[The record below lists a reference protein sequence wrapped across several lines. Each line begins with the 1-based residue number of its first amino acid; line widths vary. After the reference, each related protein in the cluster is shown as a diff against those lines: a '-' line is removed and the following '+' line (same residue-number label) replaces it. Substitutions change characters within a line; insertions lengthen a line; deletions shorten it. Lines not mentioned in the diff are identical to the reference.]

1 MKSEN
6 TQNYFSS
13 RSMIRCC
20 HAMNVTE
27 TAGVVDHL
35 SKSVSVFVLYPG
47 ELAFPSQK
55 ISDGPQQRSLQMFI
69 KERVAQWRVVLIT
82 KKCLDKM
89 QKALK
94 ERFI

>member
-1 MKSEN
+1 
-6 TQNYFSS
+6 
-13 RSMIRCC
+13 
-20 HAMNVTE
+20 MNVTE

-55 ISDGPQQRSLQMFI
+55 ISNGPQQRSLQMFI